1 MYKLFSKTNMYESN
15 RKHPSDFASFLSR
28 NAELSGGIFHEY
40 FSHKNVSFWREKS
53 NLLLLL
59 LDTEELRTLAMVLVP
74 HLDILI
80 GAIRHEGTQSTL
92 LLMTRGN
99 VE

>member
-1 MYKLFSKTNMYESN
+1 MYESN
-15 RKHPSDFASFLSR
+15 GKHPSDFASFLSR

-80 GAIRHEGTQSTL
+80 GAIKHAGTQSTL